1 MSSAQPTRADL
12 RYGSIGALV
21 QQAGRDHANAEALVD
36 PETGQRWT
44 FSALAS
50 DVASAAAAFMAA
62 GIQTGDRVAVWAPN
76 IPEWVIAGLG
86 ALSAGG
92 VLVPLNT
99 RFKGS
104 EAAFVLDKS
113 GARILLCVNGFLGND
128 YVAALRGSGIE
139 LPALEHIVVLRGH
152 VAESSPGRDGPEKAI
167 AWNEF
172 LAAGATVKRTEVD
185 ERIASLTSDDL
196 SDIIFTSG
204 TTGAPKGAM
213 TTHGQTMRVFQNWG
227 DTVGLR
233 AGDRYLIVNPFFHT
247 FGYKAGIVASL
258 LQGATIV
265 PQAVFDVGQV
275 LERVSAERISML
287 PGPPTLFQSI
297 LEAPARDTY
306 DLSSLRL
313 AVTGAA
319 AVPVEMIRR
328 MREELTFKTIVT
340 GYGLTES
347 TGTVSMCRHDDDPE
361 TISQTSGRAI
371 DDVEVKLVDVNGVEV
386 STGLPGE
393 IWCRGYNVMRG
404 YFNEPER
411 TAETITPDGWLKTG
425 DVGVMDARGYLR
437 ITDRIKDMF
446 IVGGFNAYPAEIEGA
461 LLRYPGVAQAAVIG
475 VPDARQGEVGCA
487 FLVPRGDAELKSD
500 EVVAWCREQ
509 MANYKVPRRVIVVAS
524 LPLNASGKVVKFEL
538 RERAAKL
545 EAL

>member
-1 MSSAQPTRADL
+1 MSSVSNASSETRADL
-12 RYGSIGALV
+12 RYGSIARLV
-21 QQAGRDHANAEALVD
+21 REAGREHANIEALVD
-36 PETGQRWT
+36 PESGRRWT
-44 FSALAS
+44 FRELAA
-50 DVASAAAAFMAA
+50 DVTEAAAAFMAA
-62 GIQTGDRVAVWAPN
+62 GVVTGDRVAIWAPN
-76 IPEWVIAGLG
+76 ITEWVISGLG

-92 VLVPLNT
+92 VIVPLNT
-99 RFKGS
+99 RFKGP
-104 EAAFVLDKS
+104 EAAYVLEKS
-113 GARILLCVNGFLGND
+113 EARILLCVNGFLGND
-128 YVAALRGSGIE
+128 YVELLHSSGIA
-139 LPALEHIVVLRGH
+139 LPDLEKIVVLRGE
-152 VAESSPGRDGPEKAI
+152 APGQAVSWTD
-167 AWNEF
+167 F
-172 LAAGATVKRTEVD
+172 LAGGAGVSRDQVD
-185 ERIASLTSDDL
+185 ERMASLTSDDL

-204 TTGAPKGAM
+204 TTGSPKGAM
-213 TTHGQTMRVFQNWG
+213 TTHGQTMRVFQSWG
-227 DTVGLR
+227 DTIGLR
-233 AGDRYLIVNPFFHT
+233 TGDRYLIVNPFFHT
-247 FGYKAGIVASL
+247 FGYKAGIIASL

-275 LERVSAERISML
+275 LERVSSERISML

-297 LEAPARDTY
+297 LEAPGRDSY

-328 MREELTFKTIVT
+328 MREELTFKTILT

-371 DDVEVKLVDVNGVEV
+371 DDVEVKLVDSDGVEV
-386 STGLPGE
+386 PVGSPGE

-425 DVGVMDARGYLR
+425 DIGIMDQRGYLR

-446 IVGGFNAYPAEIEGA
+446 IVGGFNAYPAEIEGV
-461 LLRYPGVAQAAVIG
+461 LLQYPGVAQAAVIG
-475 VPDARQGEVGCA
+475 IPDERQGEVGCA
-487 FLVPRGDAELKSD
+487 FLVPRGGATLAQD
-500 EVVAWCREQ
+500 EVIAWCREK
-509 MANYKVPRRVIVVAS
+509 MANYKVPRRVIVVDA

-538 RERAAKL
+538 RDRVADS
-545 EAL
+545 